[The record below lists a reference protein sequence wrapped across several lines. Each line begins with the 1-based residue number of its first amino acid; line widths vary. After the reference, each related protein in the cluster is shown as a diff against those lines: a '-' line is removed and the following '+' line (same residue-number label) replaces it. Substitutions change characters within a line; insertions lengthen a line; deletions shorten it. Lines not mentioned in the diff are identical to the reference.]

1 AGATSDPRRAPG
13 GASAMT
19 LLQDPMPPVPPQM
32 PSPEMIVSGTLH
44 DMAVVM
50 LLLGAGLMFAALI
63 WPLIKAIARRIEGGT
78 ASAEVQAELEGLR
91 ERVRQLE
98 EMQPRML
105 ELEER
110 VDFTERIVAKSR
122 EPDRLQR

>member
-1 AGATSDPRRAPG
+1 
-13 GASAMT
+13 MN
-19 LLQDPMPPVPPQM
+19 LLQDPMPPMPPQ
-32 PSPEMIVSGTLH
+32 PSSEMVVSGTLH
-44 DMAVVM
+44 DMALVV
-50 LLLGAGLMFAALI
+50 LLLGLGVMFAVLV
-63 WPLIKAIARRIEGGT
+63 WPLIKAIARRIEGGA

-110 VDFTERIVAKSR
+110 VDFTERIVAQGR
-122 EPDRLQR
+122 VPDRLER

>member
-1 AGATSDPRRAPG
+1 MILQAPV
-13 GASAMT
+13 
-19 LLQDPMPPVPPQM
+19 PPVPPQG
-32 PSPEMIVSGTLH
+32 PSTEMMVSGTLH
-44 DMAVVM
+44 DMAVVV

-63 WPLIKAIARRIEGGT
+63 WPLIKAIARRIEGGGG
-78 ASAEVQAELEGLR
+78 AAGAEVQAELEGLR